1 MLDSL
6 VLAAPGRL
14 LLLLAVA
21 ALLLGAAVVAV
32 RARRDRLA
40 FASPELQAS
49 VLPARPGWRRAVPAA
64 LTVLGLVV
72 ATVGFARPQ
81 VLAESARDRSI
92 VLVTLDVSTSMLAD
106 DVAPDRLRA
115 ALDAASSFVRGLP
128 EQVDVG
134 LVTYNANVTL
144 AVPPTSSRE
153 RVLRALQDQPVSG
166 GTALGDAVLTGL
178 GSLPA
183 DFRAGPAPGE
193 PPAAR
198 VVVLSDGGSTTGR
211 PVSDAVAQ
219 AEAYGVPVSTIAYGT
234 DAGVV
239 VQDGVTYPVPVDE
252 AVLTEL
258 AEGTGGT
265 AYRAADAAELADV
278 YDDIGTRLSEE
289 TARRELTAPV
299 TGVALGLLVL
309 GAVGSLLWSRR
320 LA

>member
-1 MLDSL
+1 MLDTLVFGSPTRL
-6 VLAAPGRL
+6 WALLAVLA
-14 LLLLAVA
+14 LAVA
-21 ALLLGAAVVAV
+21 AAALAL
-32 RARRDRLA
+32 RGRRSRSA

-49 VLPARPGWRRAVPAA
+49 VLPASPGWRRAATTAV
-64 LTVLGLVV
+64 LVLGLGV

-81 VLAESARDRSI
+81 VLADSARERSI
-92 VLVTLDVSTSMLAD
+92 VLVTLDTSTSMLAD
-106 DVAPDRLRA
+106 DVAPNRITA
-115 ALDAASSFVRGLP
+115 AVTAAQDFVRGLP

-134 LVTYNANVTL
+134 LVFYNAGVRLVT
-144 AVPPTSSRE
+144 PPTSSHA
-153 RVLRALQDQPVSG
+153 RVSKALETYALSG

-183 DFRAGPAPGE
+183 EFREGPGGG

-198 VVVLSDGGSTTGR
+198 VVVLSDGGSTGGR

-219 AEAYGVPVSTIAYGT
+219 AVQYGVPVSTIAYGT
-234 DAGVV
+234 ADGVV
-239 VQDGVTYPVPVDE
+239 VQDGRRFPVPVDT
-252 AVLTEL
+252 ALLQQL

-265 AYRAADAAELADV
+265 AYRAEDAAQLQQV
-278 YDDIGTRLSEE
+278 YADIGTRLSKE

-309 GAVGSLLWSRR
+309 GAVGTLLWSGR